1 MKARLA
7 GLSRLKRESFAE
19 LLAGNIKT
27 HICYLVAAGRSAE
40 ALARPSDA
48 DAIPVMRNDDG
59 PAFARTIKEDR
70 VVFRIEGIEI
80 ALPVPRM
87 AGPILSRIDGGRSLG
102 ELQGLLASEFGARAA
117 PAAFDAD
124 FAQLYKVVNGIGHML
139 IRRQV
144 G

>member
-1 MKARLA
+1 
-7 GLSRLKRESFAE
+7 
-19 LLAGNIKT
+19 
-27 HICYLVAAGRSAE
+27 
-40 ALARPSDA
+40 
-48 DAIPVMRNDDG
+48 MRNDDG

-102 ELQGLLASEFGARAA
+102 ELQGLLAAEFGARAA